1 MGTRKG
7 GKMSSRDKKDLL
19 IYQLKVTLKDSKPP
33 IWRRIQIASNISLA
47 KLHRILQTA
56 MGWTDSHLHQFMVGE
71 TYYGTPAPEFDFEVE
86 DEGKIKL
93 SQAAPGVKKK
103 IVYEYDFGDGWEH
116 EILVEKILQS
126 EPGVR
131 YPVCLAGKRACP
143 PEDCGG
149 VWGYES
155 LLEALRD
162 PEHPEHSDML
172 EWVGGD
178 FDPEAFDLDS
188 INQDLQSIR

>member
-1 MGTRKG
+1 
-7 GKMSSRDKKDLL
+7 
-19 IYQLKVTLKDSKPP
+19 
-33 IWRRIQIASNISLA
+33 
-47 KLHRILQTA
+47 
-56 MGWTDSHLHQFMVGE
+56 
-71 TYYGTPAPEFDFEVE
+71 
-86 DEGKIKL
+86 
-93 SQAAPGVKKK
+93 
-103 IVYEYDFGDGWEH
+103 VYEYDFGDGWEH

-162 PEHPEHSDML
+162 PEHPEHNDML
-172 EWVGGD
+172 EWIGED

-188 INQDLQSIR
+188 INQDLRSIR